1 MSGAGAKLRKVM
13 NHSFNHL
20 FYSLNAQNDPIF
32 IFWEPLRKSKAIEK
46 VHGNIGI
53 SMYLFNA
60 KPKSACWWYNIPQ
73 RYCIQETHQ
82 RYFLHSC
89 CTSRLPWLSG
99 LKRLLLSALA
109 SFSKQWKVTGT
120 TSLAKVVVHVSP
132 WKGVSGEGAAN
143 YYWPTGTG
151 LVAYLVPIFGVLKA
165 GA

>member
-1 MSGAGAKLRKVM
+1 MVDAFLAYWRCAWATNSLSGVRNLCVSAERNKVTFEYELDHKTGHRPM
-13 NHSFNHL
+13 MQRRRVG
-20 FYSLNAQNDPIF
+20 LNV
-32 IFWEPLRKSKAIEK
+32 K
-46 VHGNIGI
+46 
-53 SMYLFNA
+53 
-60 KPKSACWWYNIPQ
+60 NIPQ

-132 WKGVSGEGAAN
+132 WKGVSGEAAN